1 VVDSGAPESLSAHR
15 SRNPIVRLGRAVF
28 AAIIGNRMTLPPAL
42 LAQYPELAEARW
54 RRGGLP
60 VRIGGWCLGRAT
72 VAGIT
77 LGRTIWLAPNARLA
91 PELLLHE
98 LRHVYQFASDR
109 AFPLRYVWG
118 SLRHGYT
125 QNPYEADARQ
135 FAARRVAGSPP
146 PV

>member
-1 VVDSGAPESLSAHR
+1 MEDPRAKGPLSGHASTPVSRAVRALLSAL
-15 SRNPIVRLGRAVF
+15 VGRPMV
-28 AAIIGNRMTLPPAL
+28 LPDAL
-42 LAQYPELAEARW
+42 LDRYPELEEARW

-60 VRIGGWCLGRAT
+60 VRIGGWCLGRST

-77 LGRTIWLAPNARLA
+77 LGRTIWLAPRAPLA

-98 LRHVYQFASDR
+98 LRHVHQFASDR

-125 QNPYEADARQ
+125 RNPYETDARAY
-135 FAARRVAGSPP
+135 AASRADGSPP
-146 PV
+146 TV

>member
-1 VVDSGAPESLSAHR
+1 MVDPASPRALNARDRGVAARILHALLGA
-15 SRNPIVRLGRAVF
+15 IVGH
-28 AAIIGNRMTLPPAL
+28 RMTLPPAL
-42 LAQYPELAEARW
+42 LARYPDLAEARW

-77 LGRTIWLAPNARLA
+77 LGSTIWLAPNASLS

-98 LRHVYQFASDR
+98 LRHVHQFASDR
-109 AFPLRYVWG
+109 AFPLRYVWR
-118 SLRHGYT
+118 SLRHGYA

-135 FAARRVAGSPP
+135 FAASRVSGSPP
-146 PV
+146 TV

>member
-1 VVDSGAPESLSAHR
+1 MSERARSSWLSHMLRSLANAFVGAPMPLPSEL
-15 SRNPIVRLGRAVF
+15 RA
-28 AAIIGNRMTLPPAL
+28 R
-42 LAQYPELAEARW
+42 YPELDDARW

-72 VAGIT
+72 VSGIT
-77 LGRTIWLAPNARLA
+77 LGRTIWLAPGVPFA

-98 LRHVYQFASDR
+98 LRHVHQFASDR

-125 QNPYEADARQ
+125 RNPYERDARD
-135 FAARRVAGSPP
+135 FAASRVGGFPP
-146 PV
+146 TV